1 VASDHVTDNVEAP
14 MRMILYLAMVA
25 LVLSAIEITTSGP
38 ADARISCSSYHGCV
52 EGKYV
57 RRPIAGL
64 FCRSVIRKRPGYR
77 THFFC
82 TVA

>member
-1 VASDHVTDNVEAP
+1 MRTILTLAVVVLALAAS
-14 MRMILYLAMVA
+14 
-25 LVLSAIEITTSGP
+25 EIVVPRS
-38 ADARISCSSYHGCV
+38 ADARISCSLYHGCV
-52 EGKYV
+52 EGQYV

-82 TVA
+82 SFA

>member
-1 VASDHVTDNVEAP
+1 
-14 MRMILYLAMVA
+14 MRTTLTILGAALAVG
-25 LVLSAIEITTSGP
+25 AIEIAALRPTE
-38 ADARISCSSYHGCV
+38 ARISCSSYHGCV
-52 EGKYV
+52 DGKYV
-57 RRPIAGL
+57 RRPIAGM

>member
-1 VASDHVTDNVEAP
+1 
-14 MRMILYLAMVA
+14 MRIVSALAIAVVA
-25 LVLSAIEITTSGP
+25 LFSAIALTVGP
-38 ADARISCSSYHGCV
+38 ADAHISCSHHFGCV
-52 EGKYV
+52 DGKYT
-57 RRPIAGL
+57 RRPVAGS

>member
-1 VASDHVTDNVEAP
+1 
-14 MRMILYLAMVA
+14 MRIILSLAVIA
-25 LVLSAIEITTSGP
+25 LVVSAAEVTTSGS

-57 RRPIAGL
+57 RKPIAGL
-64 FCRSVIRKRPGYR
+64 FCRSVIRRRPGYR